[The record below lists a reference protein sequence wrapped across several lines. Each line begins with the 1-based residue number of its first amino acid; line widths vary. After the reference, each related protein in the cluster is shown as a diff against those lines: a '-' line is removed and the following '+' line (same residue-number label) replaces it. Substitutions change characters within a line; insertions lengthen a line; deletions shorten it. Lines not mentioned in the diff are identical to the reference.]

1 MFANSLDDVYDIV
14 EITVKEHPFPVK
26 FTTSFDRQKCLVLE
40 VLDEDDTRLQ
50 AGDAIVGINRSPCS
64 GLKGKE
70 VIQKLE
76 EINLPVKLQV
86 QRYKDLLTLTLETKP
101 QITLEKRDDT
111 FCITQSSDDDFQIGD
126 ELVCINRKWCG
137 HKGANHIK
145 STWESTPFPLSSVWR
160 RRVYG
165 ASDGEMNDVD
175 TSERLDWQK
184 GSLVEVFSQSRQ
196 KWTLAHI
203 SDRFR
208 DEDSEWV
215 EVQYWDGEEAL
226 SKMLEIDSQNLRAP
240 ADLIVEESDEEDN
253 NEARK
258 DLKEGDAIEIYSES
272 RAQWFWGEVASAD
285 GDLLEVTWNIEV
297 GDKIETLSKHVRRD
311 SLSIKPCMDL
321 SAELDFPSLKEDS
334 SLLPTAQNNKKGHR
348 KQPTLALKAPPDSD
362 PDSVPSDGKFSDGDL
377 SDQSEDSDEMSDFK
391 VQSEKPPPIP
401 STQGASED
409 LYGRHRAGTDTKA
422 VTENPFAGI
431 STKEILEE
439 RALDTVVNDAKSFQ
453 NFLRGAMGET
463 TLKESEPIVSTNN
476 AEMTYLNKRLKML
489 EESHRDL
496 EQRLRDSNN
505 RMGNVKRERDEA
517 ELKIAGLRKK
527 IKQRDDRIKV
537 LENDCNVLK
546 VELQKSQR
554 SQEVIFNLKS
564 RIQELEQQL
573 LNNSTNK
580 EDIEAL
586 KKKHEKEIDDLMDS
600 HDQEIHEAG
609 ALSDAKHIEKITS
622 LKGEIHDLEKKN
634 SKLQALVDELRMT
647 TNRRSR
653 AIARSETHS
662 GRTRN
667 EILADEQERQIQ
679 VDTLRRNLEKSKAA
693 NKAMKARHDAEV
705 AAMMEAHQEEVRVDQ
720 KQLKEAN
727 KLVSKLN
734 KEVARVMR
742 INKEQTDQL
751 DAARWELEDHVEI
764 AANASEEVERLR
776 MENEEVHDLREEVH
790 ALQMEAGMNA
800 SQEVHRL
807 RMEKAQLI
815 DEHQKVKLELQRL
828 KQEVK
833 DIVNEAQEDA
843 HDVAREEVER
853 QLDEYRA
860 VTAVQTSQ
868 LQNTIATLQQ
878 QVKSYRAQ
886 LEKREQRRQDAKR
899 MKQSIISASV
909 EIKWPKS
916 GNSWG
921 RSYVPAQMVV
931 KHKELVL
938 RSATANEK
946 IPWDRIREI
955 GRGDYDWQLLVVLPD
970 RTNFKIKCPNDD
982 TREKWLETI
991 KRVCKTNTNSMTE
1004 SLV

>member
-1 MFANSLDDVYDIV
+1 
-14 EITVKEHPFPVK
+14 
-26 FTTSFDRQKCLVLE
+26 
-40 VLDEDDTRLQ
+40 
-50 AGDAIVGINRSPCS
+50 
-64 GLKGKE
+64 
-70 VIQKLE
+70 
-76 EINLPVKLQV
+76 
-86 QRYKDLLTLTLETKP
+86 
-101 QITLEKRDDT
+101 
-111 FCITQSSDDDFQIGD
+111 
-126 ELVCINRKWCG
+126 
-137 HKGANHIK
+137 
-145 STWESTPFPLSSVWR
+145 
-160 RRVYG
+160 
-165 ASDGEMNDVD
+165 
-175 TSERLDWQK
+175 
-184 GSLVEVFSQSRQ
+184 
-196 KWTLAHI
+196 
-203 SDRFR
+203 
-208 DEDSEWV
+208 
-215 EVQYWDGEEAL
+215 
-226 SKMLEIDSQNLRAP
+226 
-240 ADLIVEESDEEDN
+240 
-253 NEARK
+253 
-258 DLKEGDAIEIYSES
+258 
-272 RAQWFWGEVASAD
+272 
-285 GDLLEVTWNIEV
+285 
-297 GDKIETLSKHVRRD
+297 
-311 SLSIKPCMDL
+311 
-321 SAELDFPSLKEDS
+321 
-334 SLLPTAQNNKKGHR
+334 
-348 KQPTLALKAPPDSD
+348 
-362 PDSVPSDGKFSDGDL
+362 
-377 SDQSEDSDEMSDFK
+377 
-391 VQSEKPPPIP
+391 
-401 STQGASED
+401 
-409 LYGRHRAGTDTKA
+409 
-422 VTENPFAGI
+422 
-431 STKEILEE
+431 
-439 RALDTVVNDAKSFQ
+439 
-453 NFLRGAMGET
+453 
-463 TLKESEPIVSTNN
+463 
-476 AEMTYLNKRLKML
+476 
-489 EESHRDL
+489 
-496 EQRLRDSNN
+496 
-505 RMGNVKRERDEA
+505 
-517 ELKIAGLRKK
+517 
-527 IKQRDDRIKV
+527 
-537 LENDCNVLK
+537 
-546 VELQKSQR
+546 
-554 SQEVIFNLKS
+554 
-564 RIQELEQQL
+564 LEQQL
-573 LNNSTNK
+573 LNSSTNK
-580 EDIEAL
+580 VDIEAL

-647 TNRRSR
+647 TNRRS
-653 AIARSETHS
+653 S
-662 GRTRN
+662 RTRN
-667 EILADEQERQIQ
+667 EILADEQEMQIQ

-705 AAMMEAHQEEVRVDQ
+705 AAMMAAHQEEARVDQ

-742 INKEQTDQL
+742 INKEKTDQL

-790 ALQMEAGMNA
+790 ALQMEAGMG
-800 SQEVHRL
+800 SGGEVHRL

-878 QVKSYRAQ
+878 QVKSYRSQ
-886 LEKREQRRQDAKR
+886 LEKREQRRLDAKR

-955 GRGDYDWQLLVVLPD
+955 GRGDYDWQLLIVLPD

-991 KRVCKTNTNSMTE
+991 KRVYKTTE